1 MPLRPESTRLN
12 APVNLQAA
20 ARGSVICLRAF
31 SCAPHSFGEQL
42 KLRRTGLRLRWKLL
56 IVVPMLAALIGAGA
70 CAAAARLLSNSGG
83 GALPVWAA
91 VVALV
96 APIACVVYA
105 SIFVYRHTAR
115 RRTLQAAAT
124 ALLASLLTL
133 TALLLGSLLSGRRTP
148 EQLQPSPPNARR
160 S

>member
-1 MPLRPESTRLN
+1 M
-12 APVNLQAA
+12 
-20 ARGSVICLRAF
+20 
-31 SCAPHSFGEQL
+31 
-42 KLRRTGLRLRWKLL
+42 RWKLL
-56 IVVPMLAALIGAGA
+56 IVVPVLAAIVGAGA
-70 CAAAARLLSNSGG
+70 CAAAARLLSNPVG
-83 GALPVWAA
+83 GALPAWAA

-96 APIACVVYA
+96 APVACVVFA

-133 TALLLGSLLSGRRTP
+133 TALLLGSLLSGRRAP
-148 EQLQPSPPNARR
+148 ELLQPSPPNARR

>member
-1 MPLRPESTRLN
+1 M
-12 APVNLQAA
+12 
-20 ARGSVICLRAF
+20 
-31 SCAPHSFGEQL
+31 
-42 KLRRTGLRLRWKLL
+42 RWKLL
-56 IVVPMLAALIGAGA
+56 IAASLLASVAGAGA
-70 CAAAARLLSNSGG
+70 CALLVRLLAARGG

-96 APIACVVYA
+96 VPVACVVYA

-124 ALLASLLTL
+124 ALLASTLTLAALILCSLLTNVR
-133 TALLLGSLLSGRRTP
+133 AP
-148 EQLQPSPPNARR
+148 EMLQPSPTNARR

>member
-1 MPLRPESTRLN
+1 ML
-12 APVNLQAA
+12 
-20 ARGSVICLRAF
+20 ARVF
-31 SCAPHSFGEQL
+31 YAPHSFGEQL

-56 IVVPMLAALIGAGA
+56 IVVPMLAALVGAGA
-70 CAAAARLLSNSGG
+70 CAAAARLLSNNDGG
-83 GALPVWAA
+83 GTLPAWAA

-133 TALLLGSLLSGRRTP
+133 TALLLGSLLSGRRVP